1 MIGKYLPLLASSLR
15 RKRLRTFFTVA
26 SIRIAFLL
34 YGLAASLRALRTAKM
49 SEIDEPFFSKPLA
62 LLSKVKGIRFV
73 TPERPDEC
81 CGFGGTFSVFEE
93 PVSAKMGYDKVT
105 DHQNAGAEYI
115 VSADMSCIMHQKGC
129 AERLGLPLRFIHIAQ
144 ILNGARA

>member
-1 MIGKYLPLLASSLR
+1 MEPVTIETV
-15 RKRLRTFFTVA
+15 RLRLRPWRDEDLPDF
-26 SIRIAFLL
+26 
-34 YGLAASLRALRTAKM
+34 AAMNADPKVM
-49 SEIDEPFFSKPLA
+49 EFFSKPLD

-93 PVSAKMGYDKVT
+93 PVSAKMGYDKVN
-105 DHQNAGAEYI
+105 DHQKAGAEYI

-129 AERLGLPLRFIHIAQ
+129 AERLGLPIKFIHIAQ
-144 ILNGARA
+144 ILNGARE

>member
-1 MIGKYLPLLASSLR
+1 M
-15 RKRLRTFFTVA
+15 
-26 SIRIAFLL
+26 
-34 YGLAASLRALRTAKM
+34 GLHNGCASLRALHSAKI
-49 SEIDEPFFSKPLA
+49 SEINQPFFSKPLD

-105 DHQNAGAEYI
+105 DHQRAGAEYI
-115 VSADMSCIMHQKGC
+115 VSADMSCIIIRGS
-129 AERLGLPLRFIHIAQ
+129 AERLDLQ
-144 ILNGARA
+144 ISSSTSRDLNGARE